1 MNILLTNDDGYNSQG
16 IKTLKK
22 ILSKYGTVVIVAP
35 DSHRSGCSA
44 ALTILEPLQLEKVE
58 DNVYKCS
65 GTPVDCVSMGLCCLN
80 ADFDLV
86 ISGCNHGWNISYDT
100 MYSGTVGAALEALMF
115 FKPAIAVSAHP
126 GTDFSEVEKYFDKVW
141 DFIQKNELL
150 SNNYLLN
157 INFPKDEVKDIQVGS
172 LYYRHDQNFF
182 THDKD
187 GYHAYRH
194 MQVDF
199 SDDKNSD
206 CYQVEHGIISIVPLA
221 RTYFNPEI
229 YKSLLNKIKK

>member
-1 MNILLTNDDGYNSQG
+1 MNILLTNDDGYNSLG

-22 ILSKYGTVVIVAP
+22 VLSKYGTVVIVAP
-35 DSHRSGCSA
+35 DSPRSGCSA

-65 GTPVDCVSMGLCCLN
+65 GTPVDCVSMGLTCLN

-86 ISGCNHGWNISYDT
+86 VSGCNHGWNISYDT

-115 FKPAIAVSAHP
+115 FKPSIAVS
-126 GTDFSEVEKYFDKVW
+126 TFRQSDFKELENHFDEVYK
-141 DFIQKNELL
+141 FIKKNELL
-150 SNNYLLN
+150 SNEYLLN
-157 INFPKDEVKDIQVGS
+157 INFPDGEVKDIALGT
-172 LYYRHDQNFF
+172 LYYRKDQNYF
-182 THDKD
+182 TKDQD

-194 MQVDF
+194 MQEDF

-206 CYQVEHGIISIVPLA
+206 CYQVKNGIISIVPLA
-221 RTYFNPEI
+221 RSYFHDEL
-229 YKSLLNKIKK
+229 YKSLINKIKK